1 MSKDLQNEEFPDEI
15 PNAFSYEM
23 NLLQFQEES
32 FWSSLSKEEQL
43 SAFNC
48 VIRRLHRGEI
58 EEERSYRGIL
68 YDLFEFGYESYIRAQ
83 SAGFISIHNSIMNRN
98 QQAEQLKR
106 FAKSLGIEN
115 EKIEESVNRFLR
127 GNRI

>member
-1 MSKDLQNEEFPDEI
+1 MSKDFQNEEFLDKI

-23 NLLQFQEES
+23 DLIQFQEES

-48 VIRRLHRGEI
+48 VIRRLSQGEI

-68 YDLFEFGYESYIRAQ
+68 YDLFGFGYESYIRAQ
-83 SAGFISIHNSIMNRN
+83 SAGFLNIHNSIMNRN

-106 FAKSLGIEN
+106 FAKSLGIED
-115 EKIEESVNRFLR
+115 EKIEESVNQFLR

>member
-1 MSKDLQNEEFPDEI
+1 MNKDLQNEEFPNTFNYEI
-15 PNAFSYEM
+15 E
-23 NLLQFQEES
+23 LLQFQEES

-48 VIRRLHRGEI
+48 VIRRLHQGEI

-83 SAGFISIHNSIMNRN
+83 SAGFLNIHNSIVNRN
-98 QQAEQLKR
+98 QKVEQLKK
-106 FAKSLGIEN
+106 FAKCLGIVED
-115 EKIEESVNRFLR
+115 EKIEESINQFLR
-127 GNRI
+127 GKCT

>member
-1 MSKDLQNEEFPDEI
+1 MSKDLQNEEFPNTFNYEI
-15 PNAFSYEM
+15 E
-23 NLLQFQEES
+23 LLQFQEES

-48 VIRRLHRGEI
+48 VIRRLHQGEI

-83 SAGFISIHNSIMNRN
+83 SAGFLNIHNSIVNRN
-98 QQAEQLKR
+98 QKVEQLKK
-106 FAKSLGIEN
+106 FAKCLGIVED
-115 EKIEESVNRFLR
+115 EKIEESINQFLR
-127 GNRI
+127 GKCA